1 MRVLITVLLA
11 AITVFTAAMPS
22 VLARPKEKIPQ
33 IIYIPHDNR
42 PISDKQTA
50 EVAQKLGY
58 KIIVPPTELLG
69 NRTDLGNP
77 EKLWEWL
84 EENTDKKETDAAVIS
99 SDALLYGSLVGSRKH
114 NYSEKMVLERA
125 DRFKDYHKE
134 NPKVKLYVFGS
145 IMRTPKS
152 AEASG
157 HEEPEYYRRYGSDI
171 FRYTLLKDKAEVEG
185 LTKREQKESAFL
197 EKLIPEKD
205 LQDWLGRRAKNYNA
219 STELIRLARADTFSY
234 MALGRDDN
242 APYSATHMESR
253 HLAASGSDLDKN
265 KFQAMAGID
274 EMGMLLLT
282 RAVNEIKNEV
292 PFVFV
297 RYNWGRGEYTVPAYS
312 DERISASIKSATEAA
327 GGMLVKNPK
336 DADLVLTVNTNPNG
350 KTYEGAARANDGEE
364 REGTNYFVDIVKDY
378 VGKGYPVAIADV
390 SYANGADNAL
400 MEKLR
405 QNNLLFKL
413 RAYAGWNTPTNSTG
427 FVIGAGLL
435 AKYMTEA
442 DRKDLLL
449 TRYLDDWAY
458 QANIRNTMARQL
470 TWLRGEGVYGSL
482 DDKREAV
489 EKRSS
494 MLMERFLK
502 ANFPALKTLEDVE
515 LKYPW
520 NRLFEVDV
528 IHHEHEEINYFKKN
542 K

>member
-1 MRVLITVLLA
+1 MRVLITVMLT

-22 VLARPKEKIPQ
+22 VLARSKEKIPQ

-50 EVAQKLGY
+50 EVAEKLGY

-114 NYSEKMVLERA
+114 NYSEKTVLERA

-205 LQDWLGRRAKNYNA
+205 LQDWLDRRAKNYNA
-219 STELIRLARADTFSY
+219 STELIRLTRANTFNY
-234 MALGRDDN
+234 MVLGRDDN

-253 HLAASGSDLDKN
+253 HLAASGSDLDKS

-282 RAVNEIKNEV
+282 RAVNEMKNEV

-378 VGKGYPVAIADV
+378 LDKGYPVAIADV

-435 AKYMTEA
+435 AKYMTAA
-442 DRKDLLL
+442 DREDLLL

-458 QANIRNTMARQL
+458 QANVRNIMARQL

-494 MLMERFLK
+494 MLMARFLK
-502 ANFPALKTLEDVE
+502 ANFPKMKTLEDVE

-520 NRLFEVDV
+520 NRLFEADV
-528 IHHEHEEINYFKKN
+528 IHHEHEEINYFKRK
-542 K
+542 

>member
-1 MRVLITVLLA
+1 MKILITVLLT

-50 EVAQKLGY
+50 EVAEKLGY

-114 NYSEKMVLERA
+114 NYSEKTVLERA

-197 EKLIPEKD
+197 EKLIPERD

-219 STELIRLARADTFSY
+219 STELIRLTRANTFNY
-234 MALGRDDN
+234 MVLGRDDN

-253 HLAASGSDLDKN
+253 HLAASGSDLDKS

-282 RAVNEIKNEV
+282 RAVNEMKNEV

-378 VGKGYPVAIADV
+378 LGKGYPVAIADV

-435 AKYMTEA
+435 SKYMTAA
-442 DRKDLLL
+442 DREDLLL

-458 QANIRNTMARQL
+458 QANVRNTMARQL

-494 MLMERFLK
+494 MLMARFLK
-502 ANFPALKTLEDVE
+502 ANFPKMKTLEDVE

-520 NRLFEVDV
+520 NRLFEADV
-528 IHHEHEEINYFKKN
+528 IHHEHEEINYFKRK
-542 K
+542 

>member
-219 STELIRLARADTFSY
+219 STELIRLARVDTFSY

-378 VGKGYPVAIADV
+378 VGKDYPVAIADV

-520 NRLFEVDV
+520 NRLFEADV

>member
-1 MRVLITVLLA
+1 MKVLITVLLT

-50 EVAQKLGY
+50 EVAAKLGY

-114 NYSEKMVLERA
+114 NYSEKTVLERA

-219 STELIRLARADTFSY
+219 STELIRLTRANTFNY
-234 MALGRDDN
+234 MVLGRDDN

-253 HLAASGSDLDKN
+253 HLAASGSDLDKS

-282 RAVNEIKNEV
+282 RAVNEMKNEV

-378 VGKGYPVAIADV
+378 LGKGYPVAIADV

-435 AKYMTEA
+435 SKYMTAA
-442 DRKDLLL
+442 DREDLLL

-458 QANIRNTMARQL
+458 QANVRNIMARQL

-494 MLMERFLK
+494 MLMARFLK
-502 ANFPALKTLEDVE
+502 ANFPKMKTLEDVE

-520 NRLFEVDV
+520 NRLFEADV
-528 IHHEHEEINYFKKN
+528 IHHEHEEINYFKRK
-542 K
+542 

>member
-1 MRVLITVLLA
+1 MKVLITVLLT

-50 EVAQKLGY
+50 EVAAKLGY

-114 NYSEKMVLERA
+114 NYSEKTVLERA

-185 LTKREQKESAFL
+185 LTKREQKKSAFL

-219 STELIRLARADTFSY
+219 STELIRLTRANTFNY
-234 MALGRDDN
+234 MVLGRDDN

-253 HLAASGSDLDKN
+253 HLAASGSDLDKS

-282 RAVNEIKNEV
+282 RAVNEMKNEV

-378 VGKGYPVAIADV
+378 LGKGYPVAIADV

-435 AKYMTEA
+435 SKYMTAA
-442 DRKDLLL
+442 DREDLLL

-458 QANIRNTMARQL
+458 QANVRNIMARQL

-494 MLMERFLK
+494 MLMARFLK
-502 ANFPALKTLEDVE
+502 ANFPKMKTLEDVE

-520 NRLFEVDV
+520 NRLFEADV
-528 IHHEHEEINYFKKN
+528 IHHEHEEINYFKRK
-542 K
+542 